1 MNVFNIFNKASQ
13 TITDY
18 FSFIEKKIQNPQK
31 EIQDSLIQINPKI
44 FIWIKDTNFKDDD
57 FIQVIRTNFKDNYM
71 IYNLLSD
78 KIESETSPD
87 KIIDF
92 KLPNNPSFSLESLIS
107 FCISS
112 KNWLNA
118 NEENILVIH
127 DDITKNDGNIFY
139 LISTIISYNNN
150 NNIKNKNEIKEAV
163 DIYNNLL
170 AAFENHKFFQNLPLN
185 NNSKNNTRYLN
196 YFSSIQKSPL
206 ITLKK
211 MQLNNIII
219 SGAPAI
225 DNDENKSNKHYIT
238 INKNSYY
245 IPVIR
250 IKSNGKFIYSS
261 YNPKDIENK
270 NKLIKIFYSNENIA
284 KFDINQM
291 CFNDVCIEVMHK
303 GEKSFRL
310 LFTIQFN
317 TFFISSNYS
326 IKFSKEQI
334 DSIYQDIRYPN
345 DFYVDLIFDSSKEE
359 KLSPFD
365 DYSIVWKT
373 MLSEFIVK
381 GLSKSKNNNN
391 GNKKNENN
399 ENKNLDNNKEKKENK
414 EKDINNNIIKNN
426 LKNNNIGDEVEN
438 ENNKE
443 NGKKINEEKKENI
456 KEINNEIDIKDIIKD
471 KKEDKENKNENENDK
486 KNIENKDINDDKD
499 DDILNTM
506 GNTNNTLNQV
516 NDLLKQ
522 IEGESGNNND
532 KEEQEEDDEDIEN
545 YLKDL
550 ENK

>member
-1 MNVFNIFNKASQ
+1 MDVFNIFNKASQ
-13 TITDY
+13 KITDY

-44 FIWIKDTNFKDDD
+44 FIWIKDTNFKDDE
-57 FIQVIRTNFKDNYM
+57 FIQVIHTNFKDNYL
-71 IYNLLSD
+71 IYNLLPD
-78 KIESETSPD
+78 KIETEIFPD

-127 DDITKNDGNIFY
+127 DDLTINDGNIFY
-139 LISTIISYNNN
+139 LISTIITYNNSN
-150 NNIKNKNEIKEAV
+150 NSKNKNEIKDPVEV
-163 DIYNNLL
+163 YKNLL
-170 AAFENHKFFQNLPLN
+170 AAFENHKHFQKLPLN
-185 NNSKNNTRYLN
+185 NNYKNNARYLN

-211 MQLNNIII
+211 MHLSNVII

-225 DNDENKSNKHYIT
+225 DNDENHSNSHYIT
-238 INKNSYY
+238 IDKNSYY

-250 IKSNGKFIYSS
+250 IKSNGKYIYSS
-261 YNPKDIENK
+261 YNPKDPEGK
-270 NKLIKIFYSNENIA
+270 NKLNKIFYSSENVA
-284 KFDINQM
+284 KFDINII

-317 TFFISSNYS
+317 TFFINSNYS
-326 IKFSKEQI
+326 IKFSKDQI

-345 DFYVDLIFDSSKEE
+345 DFNVDLIFDSSKEE

-381 GLSKSKNNNN
+381 GLTKSKNNKDDKKIQNN
-391 GNKKNENN
+391 EKDNNTNNNKNLNKNEKNYNNINNEKEKEINDIKKDINN
-399 ENKNLDNNKEKKENK
+399 ENEKKENEDKK
-414 EKDINNNIIKNN
+414 EENINENKELENNESK
-426 LKNNNIGDEVEN
+426 
-438 ENNKE
+438 NNKE
-443 NGKKINEEKKENI
+443 E
-456 KEINNEIDIKDIIKD
+456 
-471 KKEDKENKNENENDK
+471 KEDK
-486 KNIENKDINDDKD
+486 DDE
-499 DDILNTM
+499 ILNVM

-522 IEGESGNNND
+522 IEGENANNNG
-532 KEEQEEDDEDIEN
+532 KEEQEEDEEDIEN
-545 YLKDL
+545 YLKNL

>member
-18 FSFIEKKIQNPQK
+18 FSFIGNKIQNPQK

-44 FIWIKDTNFKDDD
+44 FIWIKDTNFKDDQ
-57 FIQVIRTNFKDNYM
+57 FIQVIRSNFKDNYM
-71 IYNLLSD
+71 IYNLLSE
-78 KIESETSPD
+78 KIETETSPD

-92 KLPNNPSFSLESLIS
+92 RLPNNPSFSLESLIS

-127 DDITKNDGNIFY
+127 DDLTKNDGNIFY
-139 LISTIISYNNN
+139 LISTIIAYNNN
-150 NNIKNKNEIKEAV
+150 NNIKNKNEIKEPV
-163 DIYNNLL
+163 DIYKNLL
-170 AAFENHKFFQNLPLN
+170 SAFENHQFFQNLPLN

-225 DNDENKSNKHYIT
+225 DNDENKSNTHYIT

-261 YNPKDIENK
+261 YNNKNPENK
-270 NKLIKIFYSNENIA
+270 NKLNKIFYSNDNIA

-317 TFFISSNYS
+317 TFFINSNYS

-365 DYSIVWKT
+365 DYSIIWKT

-381 GLSKSKNNNN
+381 GLSKSNKNEKKIENNEKNINNKENKETKENKDKNINNDNNNKIENNLNDNINNNN
-391 GNKKNENN
+391 EKKDKDNENKINEENNINEINNKNEKDIIDNKKENN
-399 ENKNLDNNKEKKENK
+399 EN
-414 EKDINNNIIKNN
+414 
-426 LKNNNIGDEVEN
+426 
-438 ENNKE
+438 
-443 NGKKINEEKKENI
+443 
-456 KEINNEIDIKDIIKD
+456 DIIDNKKD
-471 KKEDKENKNENENDK
+471 EQHH
-486 KNIENKDINDDKD
+486 KDINDDKD

-522 IEGESGNNND
+522 IEGESGDNND
-532 KEEQEEDDEDIEN
+532 KEEPEDDEEDIEN
-545 YLKDL
+545 YLKNL

>member
-18 FSFIEKKIQNPQK
+18 FSFIGNKIQNPQK

-44 FIWIKDTNFKDDD
+44 FIWIKDTNFKDDQ
-57 FIQVIRTNFKDNYM
+57 FIQVIRSNFKDNYM
-71 IYNLLSD
+71 IYNLLSE
-78 KIESETSPD
+78 KIETETSPD

-127 DDITKNDGNIFY
+127 DDLTKNDGNIFY
-139 LISTIISYNNN
+139 LISTIIAYNNN
-150 NNIKNKNEIKEAV
+150 NNIKNKNEIKEPV
-163 DIYNNLL
+163 DIYKNLL
-170 AAFENHKFFQNLPLN
+170 SAFENHQFFQNLPLN

-225 DNDENKSNKHYIT
+225 DNDENKSNTHYIT

-261 YNPKDIENK
+261 YNPKDPENK
-270 NKLIKIFYSNENIA
+270 NKLNKIFYSNDNIA

-317 TFFISSNYS
+317 TFFINSNYS

-365 DYSIVWKT
+365 DYSIIWKT

-381 GLSKSKNNNN
+381 GLSKSNKNEKKIENNEKNINNKENKEIKENKDKTINNDNNNKIESSLN
-391 GNKKNENN
+391 DNISNNNEKKDKDNENKINEENNINEINNKNEKDIIDNKKENN
-399 ENKNLDNNKEKKENK
+399 EN
-414 EKDINNNIIKNN
+414 
-426 LKNNNIGDEVEN
+426 EN
-438 ENNKE
+438 EN
-443 NGKKINEEKKENI
+443 KKDEEH
-456 KEINNEIDIKDIIKD
+456 
-471 KKEDKENKNENENDK
+471 
-486 KNIENKDINDDKD
+486 KDINDDKD

-522 IEGESGNNND
+522 IEGESGDNND
-532 KEEQEEDDEDIEN
+532 KEEQEEDEEDIEN
-545 YLKDL
+545 YLKNL

>member
-18 FSFIEKKIQNPQK
+18 FSFIGNKIQNPQK

-44 FIWIKDTNFKDDD
+44 FIWIKDTNFKDDQ
-57 FIQVIRTNFKDNYM
+57 FIQVIRSNFKDNYM
-71 IYNLLSD
+71 IYNLLSE
-78 KIESETSPD
+78 KIETETSPD

-92 KLPNNPSFSLESLIS
+92 RLPNNPSFSLESLIS

-127 DDITKNDGNIFY
+127 DDLTKNDGNIFY
-139 LISTIISYNNN
+139 LISTIIAYNNN
-150 NNIKNKNEIKEAV
+150 NNIKNKNEIKEPV
-163 DIYNNLL
+163 DIYKNLL
-170 AAFENHKFFQNLPLN
+170 SAFENHQFFQNLPLN

-225 DNDENKSNKHYIT
+225 DNDENKSNTHYIT

-261 YNPKDIENK
+261 YNPKDPENK
-270 NKLIKIFYSNENIA
+270 NKLNKIFYSNDNIA

-317 TFFISSNYS
+317 TFFINSNYS

-365 DYSIVWKT
+365 DYSIIWKT

-381 GLSKSKNNNN
+381 GLSKSNKNEKKIENNEKNINNKEIKEIKENKDKNINNDNNNKIESSLN
-391 GNKKNENN
+391 DNISNNNEKKDKDNENKINEENNINEINNKNEKDIIDNKKENN
-399 ENKNLDNNKEKKENK
+399 EN
-414 EKDINNNIIKNN
+414 
-426 LKNNNIGDEVEN
+426 EN
-438 ENNKE
+438 EN
-443 NGKKINEEKKENI
+443 KKDEEH
-456 KEINNEIDIKDIIKD
+456 
-471 KKEDKENKNENENDK
+471 
-486 KNIENKDINDDKD
+486 KDINDDKD

-522 IEGESGNNND
+522 IEGESGDNND
-532 KEEQEEDDEDIEN
+532 KEEPEDDEEDIEN
-545 YLKDL
+545 YLKNL

>member
-1 MNVFNIFNKASQ
+1 MDVFNIFNKASQ
-13 TITDY
+13 KITDY
-18 FSFIEKKIQNPQK
+18 FSFIGKTIQNPQK
-31 EIQDSLIQINPKI
+31 EIQDSLIQINQKI
-44 FIWIKDTNFKDDD
+44 FIWIKDTTFKDDD
-57 FIQVIRTNFKDNYM
+57 FIQVIRNNFKDNYM
-71 IYNLLSD
+71 IYNLLPD
-78 KIESETSPD
+78 KIETDTSPD
-87 KIIDF
+87 KIVDF
-92 KLPNNPSFSLESLIS
+92 KIPKNPSFSLEFLIS

-127 DDITKNDGNIFY
+127 DDLTINDGNIFY
-139 LISTIISYNNN
+139 LISTIITYNNN
-150 NNIKNKNEIKEAV
+150 NNKNKNEIKEPM
-163 DIYNNLL
+163 DIYINLL
-170 AAFENHKFFQNLPLN
+170 AAFENHKHFQKLPLTN
-185 NNSKNNTRYLN
+185 NCKNNIRYLK

-211 MQLNNIII
+211 MQLSNIII

-225 DNDENKSNKHYIT
+225 DNDENRENAHYIT

-261 YNPKDIENK
+261 YNPRDTSGK
-270 NKLIKIFYSNENIA
+270 NKLNKIFYSSENVV
-284 KFDINQM
+284 KFDINEM

-303 GEKSFRL
+303 GEKSFKL

-317 TFFISSNYS
+317 TFFINSNYS

-334 DSIYQDIRYPN
+334 DSINQDIRYPN
-345 DFYVDLIFDSSKEE
+345 DFNLDLIFDSSKEE

-381 GLSKSKNNNN
+381 GLTKSKNNM
-391 GNKKNENN
+391 KEKNE
-399 ENKNLDNNKEKKENK
+399 KVINNKEKNKDDNANKKENK
-414 EKDINNNIIKNN
+414 LNNNQIN
-426 LKNNNIGDEVEN
+426 D
-438 ENNKE
+438 E
-443 NGKKINEEKKENI
+443 NGKKENKNEEKKEELIVNEKV
-456 KEINNEIDIKDIIKD
+456 KEENEKKEEIDEESEKNKE
-471 KKEDKENKNENENDK
+471 KENKETKEDKE
-486 KNIENKDINDDKD
+486 DKD
-499 DDILNTM
+499 DEILHTM

-522 IEGESGNNND
+522 IEGDSGNNND

-545 YLKDL
+545 YLKNL

>member
-1 MNVFNIFNKASQ
+1 
-13 TITDY
+13 
-18 FSFIEKKIQNPQK
+18 
-31 EIQDSLIQINPKI
+31 
-44 FIWIKDTNFKDDD
+44 
-57 FIQVIRTNFKDNYM
+57 
-71 IYNLLSD
+71 
-78 KIESETSPD
+78 
-87 KIIDF
+87 
-92 KLPNNPSFSLESLIS
+92 
-107 FCISS
+107 
-112 KNWLNA
+112 
-118 NEENILVIH
+118 
-127 DDITKNDGNIFY
+127 
-139 LISTIISYNNN
+139 
-150 NNIKNKNEIKEAV
+150 
-163 DIYNNLL
+163 
-170 AAFENHKFFQNLPLN
+170 
-185 NNSKNNTRYLN
+185 
-196 YFSSIQKSPL
+196 
-206 ITLKK
+206 

-225 DNDENKSNKHYIT
+225 DNDENKPNTHYIT

-261 YNPKDIENK
+261 YNPKDPENK
-270 NKLIKIFYSNENIA
+270 NKLNKIFYSNDNIA

-317 TFFISSNYS
+317 TFFINSNYS

-365 DYSIVWKT
+365 DYSIIWKT

-381 GLSKSKNNNN
+381 GLSKSNKNE
-391 GNKKNENN
+391 KKIENN
-399 ENKNLDNNKEKKENK
+399 EKNINNKENK
-414 EKDINNNIIKNN
+414 ETKENKDKNINND
-426 LKNNNIGDEVEN
+426 NNNKIESNLN
-438 ENNKE
+438 ENINNKNEKKDKDNE
-443 NGKKINEEKKENI
+443 NKINEENNI
-456 KEINNEIDIKDIIKD
+456 SEINNKNEKDIID
-471 KKEDKENKNENENDK
+471 NKKKNNENENENK
-486 KNIENKDINDDKD
+486 KDEQHKDINDDKD

-522 IEGESGNNND
+522 IEGESGDNND
-532 KEEQEEDDEDIEN
+532 KEEPEDDEEDIEN
-545 YLKDL
+545 YLKNL

>member
-18 FSFIEKKIQNPQK
+18 FSFIGNKIQNPQK

-44 FIWIKDTNFKDDD
+44 FIWIKDTNFKDDQ
-57 FIQVIRTNFKDNYM
+57 FIQVIRSNFKDNYM
-71 IYNLLSD
+71 IYNLLSE
-78 KIESETSPD
+78 KIETETSPD

-92 KLPNNPSFSLESLIS
+92 RLPNNPSFSLESLIS

-127 DDITKNDGNIFY
+127 DDLTKNDGNIFY
-139 LISTIISYNNN
+139 LISTIIAYNNN
-150 NNIKNKNEIKEAV
+150 NNIKNKNEIKEPV
-163 DIYNNLL
+163 DIYKNLL
-170 AAFENHKFFQNLPLN
+170 SAFENHQFFQNLPLN

-225 DNDENKSNKHYIT
+225 DNDENKSNTHYIT

-261 YNPKDIENK
+261 YNPKDPENK
-270 NKLIKIFYSNENIA
+270 NKLNKIFYSNDNIA

-317 TFFISSNYS
+317 TFFINSNYS

-365 DYSIVWKT
+365 DYSIIWKT

-381 GLSKSKNNNN
+381 GLSKSNKNEKKIENNEKNINNKEIKEIKENKDKNINNDNNNKIESSLN
-391 GNKKNENN
+391 DNISNNNEKKDKDNENKINEENNINEINNKNEKDIIDNKKENN
-399 ENKNLDNNKEKKENK
+399 EN
-414 EKDINNNIIKNN
+414 
-426 LKNNNIGDEVEN
+426 EN
-438 ENNKE
+438 EN
-443 NGKKINEEKKENI
+443 KKDEEH
-456 KEINNEIDIKDIIKD
+456 
-471 KKEDKENKNENENDK
+471 
-486 KNIENKDINDDKD
+486 KDINDDKD

-522 IEGESGNNND
+522 IEGESGDNND
-532 KEEQEEDDEDIEN
+532 KEEQEEDEEDIEN
-545 YLKDL
+545 YLKNL

>member
-18 FSFIEKKIQNPQK
+18 FSFIGNKIQNPQK

-44 FIWIKDTNFKDDD
+44 FIWIKDTNFKDDQ
-57 FIQVIRTNFKDNYM
+57 FIQVIRSNFKDNYM
-71 IYNLLSD
+71 IYNLLSE
-78 KIESETSPD
+78 KIETETSPD

-92 KLPNNPSFSLESLIS
+92 RLPNNPSFSLESLIS

-127 DDITKNDGNIFY
+127 DDLTKNDGNIFY
-139 LISTIISYNNN
+139 LISTIIAYNNN
-150 NNIKNKNEIKEAV
+150 NNIKNKNEIKEPV
-163 DIYNNLL
+163 DIYKNLL
-170 AAFENHKFFQNLPLN
+170 SAFENHQFFQNLPLN

-225 DNDENKSNKHYIT
+225 DNDENKSNTHYIT

-261 YNPKDIENK
+261 YNPKDPENK
-270 NKLIKIFYSNENIA
+270 NKLNKIFYSNDNIA

-317 TFFISSNYS
+317 TFFINSNYS

-365 DYSIVWKT
+365 DYSIIWKT

-381 GLSKSKNNNN
+381 GLSKSNKNE
-391 GNKKNENN
+391 KKIENN
-399 ENKNLDNNKEKKENK
+399 EKNINNKENK
-414 EKDINNNIIKNN
+414 ETKENKDKNIKNDNNNKIESNLNDNINNN
-426 LKNNNIGDEVEN
+426 N
-438 ENNKE
+438 EKKDKDNE
-443 NGKKINEEKKENI
+443 TKINEENNINEINNKNEKDIIDNKKEN
-456 KEINNEIDIKDIIKD
+456 NG
-471 KKEDKENKNENENDK
+471 NENENK
-486 KNIENKDINDDKD
+486 KDEQHKDINDDKD

-522 IEGESGNNND
+522 IEGESGDNND
-532 KEEQEEDDEDIEN
+532 KEEPEDDEEDIEN
-545 YLKDL
+545 YLKNL